1 MSKFFRHELS
11 QQCFSGLEQ
20 EDCRGISSREEQSER
35 GSSHTSHSVILESE
49 TLQRSDTVSAA
60 LGICETPIQIN
71 YTDKKDQRVY
81 AKIYGGYKCVELI
94 YFGRMLQDGKDI
106 L

>member
-1 MSKFFRHELS
+1 M
-11 QQCFSGLEQ
+11 
-20 EDCRGISSREEQSER
+20 
-35 GSSHTSHSVILESE
+35 ILESE

-60 LGICETPIQIN
+60 LGIWETSIQIN